1 MQNPALTFLT
11 SQIGKDAQKSPS
23 PLMRWLNPTLLS
35 VAEGSLSMRFEV
47 RPEWLNPM
55 QQLHGGIVA
64 AIMDD
69 AIGATVFSLGET
81 HFFATVSNQIDYFG
95 RAGLG
100 ETIEARAEIVKR
112 GRQLIHAQCTLWNAD
127 GSRML
132 AKGSSN
138 LLKTELQK

>member
-1 MQNPALTFLT
+1 
-11 SQIGKDAQKSPS
+11 
-23 PLMRWLNPTLLS
+23 MRWLNPTLLT
-35 VAEGSLSMRFEV
+35 VAEGMLSMRFEV

-69 AIGATVFSLGET
+69 AIGATVFSLGEPN
-81 HFFATVSNQIDYFG
+81 FFATVSNQIDYFG

-100 ETIEARAEIVKR
+100 ETIEARTEIIKR